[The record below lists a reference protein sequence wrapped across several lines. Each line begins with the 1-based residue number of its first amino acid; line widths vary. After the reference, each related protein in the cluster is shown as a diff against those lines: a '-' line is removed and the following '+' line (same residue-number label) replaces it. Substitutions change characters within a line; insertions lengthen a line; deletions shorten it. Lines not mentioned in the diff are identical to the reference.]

1 MTTTLHYLHDF
12 QLWYPHGYDSG
23 LGERDRT
30 PTATP
35 TGRATVGGGAGGGRG
50 HHTTG
55 RSPVGD
61 RAIVRDTP
69 HSETPRH
76 NTGGDVGLGNYDAL

>member
-23 LGERDRT
+23 LGERDPDRD
-30 PTATP
+30 ANA
-35 TGRATVGGGAGGGRG
+35 RQWGGAGGGRG